1 MPALRTEQVQY
12 LTLLVCAGYPNKDY
26 TLSISKSLHVNHFII
41 PTKIYALIWTE
52 TGRGTGHYEQKQHIQ
67 RKQHIPTKMAN

>member
-12 LTLLVCAGYPNKDY
+12 LTLYPNKDY
-26 TLSISKSLHVNHFII
+26 TLSISKSLHVHHFII

-67 RKQHIPTKMAN
+67 RKQHIPDRKSVV